1 MDRKTR
7 LEENEKLFREV
18 NERVEQLQEGVSGAD
33 QHWVCECG
41 DETCFVQLT
50 VGLPEYRDVRS
61 HEDWFLIAPD
71 HEKVE
76 VERVVDR
83 RDGYWVV
90 EKYDL

>member
-18 NERVEQLQEGVSGAD
+18 NERVERMQNGFSGAE

-41 DETCFVQLT
+41 DETCFEKLAV
-50 VGLPEYRDVRS
+50 PEDQYREVRS

-71 HEKVE
+71 HEKLD
-76 VERVVDR
+76 VERVVDK